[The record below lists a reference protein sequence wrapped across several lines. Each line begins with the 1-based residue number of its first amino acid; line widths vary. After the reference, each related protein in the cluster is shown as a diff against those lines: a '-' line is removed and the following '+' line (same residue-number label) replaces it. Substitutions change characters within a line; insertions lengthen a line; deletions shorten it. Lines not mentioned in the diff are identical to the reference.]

1 MNLRT
6 AFLLLVVLSAPLGA
20 AHAASPT
27 CVAPEAKV
35 SWPAS
40 NPVWEFCWLRPSQS
54 SGPRGSGLE
63 LRNVHYNG
71 RLVLKTAHSPMLF
84 AEYVGST
91 CYRDW
96 KDVNSSLIAEPA
108 VRNTLGTPATLNAT
122 TSCDRSA
129 DPVTSY
135 GLCPFQL
142 PGRSTADCFTGVA
155 IEDRGTELLVTTQYS
170 ADWYLYASRFRFFP
184 DGSFSPEF
192 GFGNRDG
199 TGNGT
204 THWHHNYWRLDFDI
218 DGGDGDVIEEGGVV
232 QSTEFATLRCNAGTS
247 PACATERVWRV
258 RDVASGRGYQLT
270 PSSAD
275 YVLPTNQSGRNFH
288 QRDVLG
294 TIYKANEFGDN
305 PNYSLGDCAMN
316 HPALANGEDLDGATG
331 TGTDV
336 VLWYRAGVR
345 DLSGTNSM
353 ICKSVGPVLTPFGD
367 WGVGPLF
374 VDGFEPPPAP

>member
-1 MNLRT
+1 MMIRI
-6 AFLLLVVLSAPLGA
+6 LLVAAVLLVARPGLA
-20 AHAASPT
+20 EAASPT

-35 SWPAS
+35 SWPAA
-40 NPVWEFCWLRPSQS
+40 NPVWEFCWLRASQS

-71 RLVLKTAHSPMLF
+71 RLVLKTAHAPMLF
-84 AEYVGST
+84 AEYATST

-96 KDVNSSLIAEPA
+96 KDVNSNLIAETA
-108 VRNTLGTPATLNAT
+108 VRNTLGVSSAFNAT
-122 TSCDRSA
+122 TSCDRSS
-129 DPVTSY
+129 DPVQSY

-142 PGRSTADCFTGVA
+142 PGRTTADCFAGVA
-155 IEDRGTELLVTTQYS
+155 IEDRGTELLLTTQYS

-218 DGGDGDVIEEGGVV
+218 DDSANDVIEESGVV
-232 QSTEFATLRCNAGTS
+232 QATEFATLRCNGSTAV
-247 PACATERVWRV
+247 PCATERTWRV

-270 PSSAD
+270 PSSSD
-275 YVLPTNQSGRNFH
+275 YALPTNQSGRNFH
-288 QRDVLG
+288 LRDVLG

-305 PNYSLGDCAMN
+305 PVYSLSDCRMN
-316 HPALANGEDLDGATG
+316 HDALANGEDLDGPADA
-331 TGTDV
+331 GTDV

-345 DLSGTNSM
+345 DLTGSNSM
-353 ICKSVGPVLTPFGD
+353 VCKSVGPIFTPFGD
-367 WGVGPLF
+367 WSQGLLF
-374 VDGFEPPPAP
+374 ADGFEPAPAP